1 MTRTVV
7 DWHLSD
13 DGGGGGRQLML
24 LLNDFSTPLDFQHT
38 VIIIF

>member
-1 MTRTVV
+1 M
-7 DWHLSD
+7 LSGKFYG